1 MLWSE
6 QGVRGEGARRAAATA
21 CRLWRGDMGA
31 GLAVE
36 AARGIRLSAEQRGAF
51 DHVLRPTGLALVTGY
66 AGTGKSTMLGAARE
80 AWEFGGYRV
89 LGAALSGIAAEN
101 LQGGSG
107 IASRTLASFEYSW
120 ARCADAL
127 TARDILVVD
136 EAGMIGTRQMERLS
150 AEVRSEEHTSELQS
164 LMRIA
169 YAVFFLKKK

>member
-1 MLWSE
+1 MI
-6 QGVRGEGARRAAATA
+6 RRPPRST
-21 CRLWRGDMGA
+21 RTDTLFPYTTLFR
-31 GLAVE
+31 
-36 AARGIRLSAEQRGAF
+36 SAF

-120 ARCADAL
+120 ARCAD
-127 TARDILVVD
+127 
-136 EAGMIGTRQMERLS
+136 EIGR
-150 AEVRSEEHTSELQS
+150 AHV
-164 LMRIA
+164 
-169 YAVFFLKKK
+169 